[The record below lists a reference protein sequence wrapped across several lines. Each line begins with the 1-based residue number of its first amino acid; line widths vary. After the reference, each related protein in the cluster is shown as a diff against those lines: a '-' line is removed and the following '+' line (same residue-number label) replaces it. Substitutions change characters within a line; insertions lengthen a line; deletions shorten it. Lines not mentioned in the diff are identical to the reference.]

1 MPNSVLITGVSSG
14 LGEGFADVFLQQGFS
29 VYGVSRRHPS
39 IAEQPHFHFSSL
51 DLQEFS
57 IIPSTLESLLADS
70 PHLEYVILNAG
81 ILGEILDLADISM
94 ETLHTM
100 MQTNVWANKVILD
113 HLFARNISI
122 KQVIAISS
130 GASVSGNRGWGG
142 YSISKA
148 ALNMLI
154 KLYAREQNNTH
165 FTSLAPGLID
175 TAMQDYLCEVPNPNQ
190 FGSILR
196 LRQARESKQM
206 PSPIE
211 AAHRI
216 IPLLSTLTQFESGAF
231 VDVRNLRS

>member
-1 MPNSVLITGVSSG
+1 MTNSVLITGVSSG

-29 VYGVSRRHPS
+29 VYGVSRRSPS
-39 IAEQPHFHFSSL
+39 IAEQPHFHFSPL
-51 DLQEFS
+51 DLQQFS

-70 PHLEYVILNAG
+70 LQLEYVILNAG

-94 ETLHTM
+94 ETLYAM

-113 HLFARNISI
+113 HLFARKISI

-130 GASVSGNRGWGG
+130 GASVNGNRGWGG

-154 KLYAREQNNTH
+154 KLYAKEQHKTH

-175 TAMQDYLCEVPNPNQ
+175 TAMQDYLCEVPDPNQ
-190 FGSILR
+190 FETILR
-196 LRQARESKQM
+196 LRQARENKQM

-211 AAHRI
+211 AAHQI
-216 IPLLSTLTQFESGAF
+216 IPLLPTLTQFESGAF
-231 VDVRNLRS
+231 VDVRHLRS